1 VRRIFYWDASADDDD
16 GDDDDE
22 QLSGCESPSDSAS
35 VDSTDAWERP
45 KGRWEVV
52 KVNSCRV
59 EDCYITSSDGRILCG
74 EVSMDSFSPSHPWLA
89 RADTSNRAVHRFDV

>member
-16 GDDDDE
+16 EEEE
-22 QLSGCESPSDSAS
+22 QLSSGECPSDSAS
-35 VDSTDAWERP
+35 VDSTWERP

-59 EDCYITSSDGRILCG
+59 EDCYITSTDGRILCG
-74 EVSMDSFSPSHPWLA
+74 EV
-89 RADTSNRAVHRFDV
+89 